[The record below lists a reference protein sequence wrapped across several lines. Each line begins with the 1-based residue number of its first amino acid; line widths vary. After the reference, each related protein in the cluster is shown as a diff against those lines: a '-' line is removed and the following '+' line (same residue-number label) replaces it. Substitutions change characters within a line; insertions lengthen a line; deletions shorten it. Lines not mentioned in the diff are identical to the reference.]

1 MGWQGRDSRRYF
13 YLARRRNGRQEN
25 VYLGKGLVAELAAAK
40 LEEDNSRRDQVR
52 NEIRAARDELRA
64 LDSLIATVD
73 RGVARLLEATLMG
86 QGYYVSHR
94 RWRGARRVRALS
106 SSR

>member
-25 VYLGKGLVAELAAAK
+25 VYFGKGPVAELAAAK
-40 LEEDNSRRDQVR
+40 LEEDKSRRNQVR
-52 NEIRAARDELRA
+52 NELRAARDELRA

-73 RGVARLLEATLMG
+73 RGVARLLEAKLMG